1 MKKRKTGNP
10 FIIKAVFFHIFER
23 LNCLRI
29 FKFIFFFLSFSG
41 NHNAGG
47 NSGFFKVP
55 DGFPSFQDLGGG
67 FSQTNRR
74 RAPYDSPAP
83 NYRRKRLLIALDP
96 DFIQTQRL
104 LSEKL

>member
-1 MKKRKTGNP
+1 MLLFETVKNL
-10 FIIKAVFFHIFER
+10 IFWIATR
-23 LNCLRI
+23 VSTRNYTVLI
-29 FKFIFFFLSFSG
+29 SFLSFPG

-96 DFIQTQRL
+96 DFIQSQRL